1 MLSQIKANLKL
12 SIMLVNNFSSHYYYE
27 VSPKKDLVNDK
38 RE

>member
-1 MLSQIKANLKL
+1 MSSQIKANLKL
-12 SIMLVNNFSSHYYYE
+12 SIMLVNNFSSHYYE